1 MEIQLNLKTHCLETE
16 IKRLYEQAVRQYFKP
31 HADKAALEETIDLLK
46 KALECFDFR
55 RLRSRY
61 PALCGH
67 TDARVV
73 LVTGTE
79 GTPGLRIDNIEKQSR
94 SD

>member
-1 MEIQLNLKTHCLETE
+1 MEIQLNLKTHCIETE

-46 KALECFDFR
+46 KALECYDFS

-61 PALCGH
+61 PALFGH

-73 LVTGTE
+73 LCTGTE
-79 GTPGLRIDNIEKQSR
+79 EQFRLRIDNVPVEGC
-94 SD
+94 

>member
-1 MEIQLNLKTHCLETE
+1 MKIQLDLKTHCFETE

-46 KALECFDFR
+46 KALECFDFS

-79 GTPGLRIDNIEKQSR
+79 GQFRLRIDDVTVEGC
-94 SD
+94 